1 MCWHESVAK
10 SQRWCYAR
18 FVRPRKRLEPRSND
32 RLAARIREQGRTI
45 AWFCLQMG
53 VSRWAFLRIEN
64 GEAGVPVDWY
74 ERAAAVLGVKAE
86 DVAPEASMAGVA
98 A

>member
-1 MCWHESVAK
+1 ME
-10 SQRWCYAR
+10 
-18 FVRPRKRLEPRSND
+18 
-32 RLAARIREQGRTI
+32 
-45 AWFCLQMG
+45 

-86 DVAPEASMAGVA
+86 DVAPEDSMAGVA